1 MKKRNE
7 FTMSKIYNSLSAT
20 AFGLRPRKFSNASDT
35 DCDKFMINETNK
47 QTNKRNWKTKKNKT
61 KNSNLAYLLYI

>member
-47 QTNKRNWKTKKNKT
+47 QTNKRN
-61 KNSNLAYLLYI
+61 